1 MKSNEKSRDLIKG
14 TLYICATP
22 IGNLKDITL
31 RALEHLKEADF
42 IAVESINHSRKL
54 LHHYGIKSPLI
65 SFRESNRDKK
75 SIEILQKLK
84 EGAKVVLISD
94 AGMPIISDPGRYL
107 LDMLLEEGIPYT
119 VLPGPSAVLTALA
132 ISGYPGGRFVF
143 WGFLSRD
150 RTTMKKEL
158 ESIAGEEK
166 AVVAFESPHRLV
178 KTLEEAQE
186 ILQERE
192 IAVCRELTKK
202 FEEVRRG
209 SAAQLLDYY
218 FDTPPR
224 GEITLV
230 IAPQRGKTGSR
241 GKGKKTS
248 VELELLKEECKHLLL
263 LSVQEGIP
271 PSEAVRKVARD
282 TSLSKNEVYTILVQL
297 KRKGLIK
304 QND

>member
-1 MKSNEKSRDLIKG
+1 MKSNEKNRDIIKG

-75 SIEILQKLK
+75 SVEILQKLK
-84 EGAKVVLISD
+84 EGAKIALISD
-94 AGMPIISDPGRYL
+94 AGMPLISDPGRYL
-107 LDMLLEEGIPYT
+107 LNLLLEEGIPYT
-119 VLPGPSAVLTALA
+119 VLPGPSAVLTALT
-132 ISGYPGGRFVF
+132 ISGYSGDRFVF

-150 RTTMKKEL
+150 RATMKKEL

-178 KTLEEAQE
+178 KTLEEAKE
-186 ILQERE
+186 ILKERE

-209 SAAQLLDYY
+209 SAALLLDH
-218 FDTPPR
+218 FLNTPPR

-230 IAPQRGKTGSR
+230 IAPQREKTGVR

-263 LSVQEGIP
+263 LSVKEGIP
-271 PSEAVRKVARD
+271 PSEAVKKVARD

-304 QND
+304 HNK